1 MLQLNS
7 SIFSNM
13 INLIVLYLFL
23 KHFLFQPIQNVIK
36 QREELIQSRIAD
48 ANEMKQQASECK
60 KKYEDALMA
69 AHDES
74 ANIIT
79 KAKQVAR
86 EEADAMI
93 AEANQEAIR
102 IRKDAESVIEQERKR
117 EMKKMQDQVAGLALS
132 AVQKI
137 LSQQPNEQENNNL
150 YNRFLQEAGEQN
162 DANRA

>member
-1 MLQLNS
+1 MLQINS
-7 SIFSNM
+7 SLFFVM
-13 INLIVLYLFL
+13 INLIVLYLL
-23 KHFLFQPIQNVIK
+23 LRHFLFQPIQNVVK
-36 QREELIQSRIAD
+36 KREELIQSKIAD

-60 KKYEDALMA
+60 KQYEDALA
-69 AHDES
+69 KAHDES
-74 ANIIT
+74 AKIIT

-86 EEADAMI
+86 EEADAML

-102 IRKDAESVIEQERKR
+102 IRKEAENAIEQERKR